1 MTKEKIYTVYLH
13 IFPHEPSLKFYVG
26 LTGFDPKKRW
36 GKNGIGYKHHQK
48 LMWNAIQKYGW
59 DNIKHKILFT
69 SKIKEEAEEKEIEY
83 ISYYKSDNC
92 EFGYNI
98 KHGGYKSEK
107 PCPRKDISGEKNPQY
122 GKHWWTN
129 GKENILSK
137 ECPGEDFY
145 RGTLPRSQEIIEA
158 IRLKR
163 TGKKGHTPTEETK
176 EKIRKKLSG
185 KSNPQYGKRWWNN
198 GETKIFSKEC
208 PGEGWVLGYII
219 SERNLGFHWYNNGY
233 EQIYTKENLDE
244 TKWKRGK
251 LPMSEEGKEK
261 LKKINIGKKCWTD
274 GKTNVIS
281 ETCPNENFK
290 RGMIKRNPSA
300 HNKNKRAWNKDGKT
314 IYSEKCPG
322 EGWKQGN
329 GKRYSKEEKMK
340 ISKKLK
346 GKCCGENSTAWG
358 RHWWNNGKENL
369 YQKDNP
375 GEGWV
380 LGRIYKRK

>member
-59 DNIKHKILFT
+59 DNIKHEILFT

-83 ISYYKSDNC
+83 ISYYKSDNY

-107 PCPRKDISGEKNPQY
+107 PCPKKDISGEKNPQY

-137 ECPGEDFY
+137 ECPGE
-145 RGTLPRSQEIIEA
+145 
-158 IRLKR
+158 
-163 TGKKGHTPTEETK
+163 
-176 EKIRKKLSG
+176 
-185 KSNPQYGKRWWNN
+185 
-198 GETKIFSKEC
+198 
-208 PGEGWVLGYII
+208 GWVLGYIT

-251 LPMSEEGKEK
+251 LPMSEEEKER

-346 GKCCGENSTAWG
+346 GKYGGENSSAWG